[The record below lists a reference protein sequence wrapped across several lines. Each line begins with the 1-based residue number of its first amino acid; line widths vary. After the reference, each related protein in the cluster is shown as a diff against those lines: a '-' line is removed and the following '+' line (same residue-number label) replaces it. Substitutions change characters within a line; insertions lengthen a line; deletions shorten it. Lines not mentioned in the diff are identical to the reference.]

1 MLSSYI
7 GEAMNEIQEISN
19 LMDKEVEAIT
29 LAASSDLSS
38 RKIGGKA
45 SARVVKLRNPKIIT
59 IENKIEILG
68 QVFLVS
74 VAELK
79 KAIKNRYKTPG
90 QNIFPEVVDDFI
102 FSNSRETLNR
112 LRTFD
117 SAQATNDLVNL
128 ARLVK
133 VPSDSEKV
141 VLVSKIKPLEL
152 VTEYI
157 VDGKHTSGT
166 FLGSFD
172 LPLVVM
178 TDNGAQF
185 DFENPSHVVGTNKR
199 VEESMS
205 IDMNNIMLLA
215 ERVDDNTI
223 QITGGLEHV
232 GLGNVMAIV
241 SLICLL
247 IGAFSFIEK
256 RLFFFIVLLISG
268 AALAFIRY
276 LPTNWNKKFFGISEI
291 QVVGN
296 ACTVFK
302 FYGEMA

>member
-1 MLSSYI
+1 
-7 GEAMNEIQEISN
+7 
-19 LMDKEVEAIT
+19 MDKEVEAIT
-29 LAASSDLSS
+29 LAATSDLPS

-45 SARVVKLRNPKIIT
+45 SSRVVKLRNPKIIAA
-59 IENKIEILG
+59 ENKIEILG
-68 QVFLVS
+68 PVFLVS

-102 FSNSRETLNR
+102 FNDSKDLKR

-117 SAQATNDLVNL
+117 SAQATSDLVNL

-141 VLVSKIKPLEL
+141 ALVSKIKPLEL

-157 VDGKHTSGT
+157 IDGKHTSGN

-172 LPLVVM
+172 LPLVAM

-185 DFENPSHVVGTNKR
+185 DFENPSHVVGTNQR
-199 VEESMS
+199 LEESMAVN
-205 IDMNNIMLLA
+205 MNSIMLLA
-215 ERVDDNTI
+215 QRVDDNTI
-223 QITGGLEHV
+223 QMTGGLKHV
-232 GLGNVMAIV
+232 GLGNAMAIV

-247 IGAFSFIEK
+247 VGAFSFIEK

-268 AALAFIRY
+268 IALAILRY
-276 LPTNWNKKFFGISEI
+276 LPTNWNKNFFGISEI

-296 ACTVFK
+296 AYTVFK

>member
-1 MLSSYI
+1 
-7 GEAMNEIQEISN
+7 MNEIQEISN
-19 LMDKEVEAIT
+19 LVDKEVEAIT
-29 LAASSDLSS
+29 LAATSDLPS

-59 IENKIEILG
+59 TENKIEILG
-68 QVFLVS
+68 PVFLVS
-74 VAELK
+74 VGELK

-102 FSNSRETLNR
+102 FSNSKEALNR

-117 SAQATNDLVNL
+117 STQAASDLVNL
-128 ARLVK
+128 SRLVK

-157 VDGKHTSGT
+157 VDGKHTSGN
-166 FLGSFD
+166 FLGSFER
-172 LPLVVM
+172 PLVVM
-178 TDNGAQF
+178 TDDGAQF
-185 DFENPSHVVGTNKR
+185 DFENPSHVVGTNQR
-199 VEESMS
+199 VEESMAVN
-205 IDMNNIMLLA
+205 MNNIMLLV

-232 GLGNVMAIV
+232 GLGNAMAIV

-247 IGAFSFIEK
+247 AGAFSIIEK
-256 RLFFFIVLLISG
+256 RLFFFIVLLIIG
-268 AALAFIRY
+268 AALASARY
-276 LPTNWNKKFFGISEI
+276 LPTNWNKNFFGTPEM

-296 ACTVFK
+296 ALTVFK
-302 FYGEMA
+302 FYGDMA

>member
-1 MLSSYI
+1 
-7 GEAMNEIQEISN
+7 MNEIQEISN

-29 LAASSDLSS
+29 LAATSDLPS
-38 RKIGGKA
+38 RNIGGKA
-45 SARVVKLRNPKIIT
+45 SSRVVKLRNPKIIAA
-59 IENKIEILG
+59 ENKIEILG
-68 QVFLVS
+68 PVFLVS

-102 FSNSRETLNR
+102 FSDSKDLKR

-117 SAQATNDLVNL
+117 SAQATSDLVNL

-141 VLVSKIKPLEL
+141 ALVSKIKPLEL

-157 VDGKHTSGT
+157 VDGKHTTGN

-172 LPLVVM
+172 LPLVAM

-185 DFENPSHVVGTNKR
+185 DFENPSHVVGTNQR
-199 VEESMS
+199 LEESMAVN
-205 IDMNNIMLLA
+205 MNSIMLLA

-223 QITGGLEHV
+223 QMTGGLKHV
-232 GLGNVMAIV
+232 GLGNAMAIV

-247 IGAFSFIEK
+247 VGAFSFIEK

-268 AALAFIRY
+268 IALAILRY
-276 LPTNWNKKFFGISEI
+276 LPTNWNKNFFGISEI

-296 ACTVFK
+296 AYTVFK

>member
-1 MLSSYI
+1 
-7 GEAMNEIQEISN
+7 MNEIQEISN
-19 LMDKEVEAIT
+19 LMDKEIEAIT
-29 LAASSDLSS
+29 IAAASDLPS

-59 IENKIEILG
+59 TENKIEILG
-68 QVFLVS
+68 PVFLLS
-74 VAELK
+74 VGELK

-102 FSNSRETLNR
+102 FSNDKEALNR

-117 SAQATNDLVNL
+117 SAQAASDLVNL

-133 VPSDSEKV
+133 VPSDSEKI

-157 VDGKHTSGT
+157 VDGKHTSGN

-185 DFENPSHVVGTNKR
+185 DFENPSNVVGTNQR
-199 VEESMS
+199 VEESMA
-205 IDMNNIMLLA
+205 INMNNIMLIA

-223 QITGGLEHV
+223 QITGGLRHV
-232 GLGNVMAIV
+232 GWGNAMAIV

-247 IGAFSFIEK
+247 VGAFSFIEK

-268 AALAFIRY
+268 AALAIARY
-276 LPTNWNKKFFGISEI
+276 LPTNWNKEFFGMSEI

-296 ACTVFK
+296 AYTVFK

>member
-1 MLSSYI
+1 
-7 GEAMNEIQEISN
+7 MNEIQEISN

-29 LAASSDLSS
+29 LAATSDLPS
-38 RKIGGKA
+38 RNIGGKA
-45 SARVVKLRNPKIIT
+45 SSRVVKIRNPKIIAA
-59 IENKIEILG
+59 ENKIEIPG
-68 QVFLVS
+68 PVFLVS

-102 FSNSRETLNR
+102 FSDSKDLKR

-117 SAQATNDLVNL
+117 SAQATSDLVNL

-141 VLVSKIKPLEL
+141 ALVSKIKPLEL

-157 VDGKHTSGT
+157 VDGKHTSGN

-172 LPLVVM
+172 LPLVAM

-185 DFENPSHVVGTNKR
+185 DFENPSHVVGTNQR
-199 VEESMS
+199 LEESMAVN
-205 IDMNNIMLLA
+205 MNSIMLLA

-223 QITGGLEHV
+223 QMTGGLKHV
-232 GLGNVMAIV
+232 GLGNAMAIV

-247 IGAFSFIEK
+247 VGAFSFIEK

-268 AALAFIRY
+268 IALAILRY
-276 LPTNWNKKFFGISEI
+276 LPTNWNKNFFGISEI

-296 ACTVFK
+296 AYTVFK

>member
-1 MLSSYI
+1 
-7 GEAMNEIQEISN
+7 MNEIQEISN

-29 LAASSDLSS
+29 LAATSDLPS

-59 IENKIEILG
+59 TENKIEILG
-68 QVFLVS
+68 PVFLVS

-102 FSNSRETLNR
+102 FSNGKEALNR

-117 SAQATNDLVNL
+117 SAQAASDLVNL

-157 VDGKHTSGT
+157 VDGKHTSGN

-199 VEESMS
+199 VEESMA
-205 IDMNNIMLLA
+205 INMNSIMLLA

-223 QITGGLEHV
+223 QITGGLKHV
-232 GLGNVMAIV
+232 GWGNVMAIV

-247 IGAFSFIEK
+247 VGAFSFIEK

-268 AALAFIRY
+268 AALAIARY
-276 LPTNWNKKFFGISEI
+276 LPTNWNKEFFGISEI

-296 ACTVFK
+296 AYTVFK

>member
-1 MLSSYI
+1 
-7 GEAMNEIQEISN
+7 MNEIQEISN
-19 LMDKEVEAIT
+19 LMDKEIEAIT
-29 LAASSDLSS
+29 LAATSDLPSS
-38 RKIGGKA
+38 KIGGKA

-59 IENKIEILG
+59 TENKIEILG
-68 QVFLVS
+68 PVFLVS

-90 QNIFPEVVDDFI
+90 QNIFSEVVDDFI
-102 FSNSRETLNR
+102 FSNDKEALNR

-117 SAQATNDLVNL
+117 SAQAASDLVNL

-157 VDGKHTSGT
+157 IDGKHTSGN

-199 VEESMS
+199 VEESMA
-205 IDMNNIMLLA
+205 INMNSIMLLA

-223 QITGGLEHV
+223 QITGGLKHV
-232 GLGNVMAIV
+232 CWGNVMAIV

-247 IGAFSFIEK
+247 VGAFSFIEK

-268 AALAFIRY
+268 AALAIARY
-276 LPTNWNKKFFGISEI
+276 LPTNWNKEFFGMSEI

-296 ACTVFK
+296 AYTVFK

>member
-1 MLSSYI
+1 
-7 GEAMNEIQEISN
+7 MNEIQEISD
-19 LMDKEVEAIT
+19 LIDKEIEAIT
-29 LAASSDLSS
+29 IDVTSGLPS
-38 RKIGGKA
+38 RMIGGKA
-45 SARVVKLRNPKIIT
+45 SARVVKFDNPKIIT
-59 IENKIEILG
+59 TENKIEILG
-68 QVFLVS
+68 PVFLVS

-90 QNIFPEVVDDFI
+90 ENTFPEIVDDFI
-102 FSNSRETLNR
+102 FNNSKEALNR

-117 SAQATNDLVNL
+117 SAQAASDLVNL
-128 ARLVK
+128 ARLDK

-141 VLVSKIKPLEL
+141 VLISKIKPLEL

-157 VDGKHTSGT
+157 IDGRHTSGN
-166 FLGSFD
+166 FLGSLD

-185 DFENPSHVVGTNKR
+185 DFENPSHVVGTNQR
-199 VEESMS
+199 VEESMAIKMTS
-205 IDMNNIMLLA
+205 IMLFT

-223 QITGGLEHV
+223 QITSGLKHV
-232 GLGNVMAIV
+232 GLGNAMAIV

-247 IGAFSFIEK
+247 VGAFSFIEK

-268 AALAFIRY
+268 IALAILRY
-276 LPTNWNKKFFGISEI
+276 LPTNWNKNFFGISEI

-296 ACTVFK
+296 AYTVFK

>member
-1 MLSSYI
+1 
-7 GEAMNEIQEISN
+7 MNEIQEISN

-29 LAASSDLSS
+29 LAATSDLPS

-59 IENKIEILG
+59 TEIKIEILG
-68 QVFLVS
+68 PVFLVS
-74 VAELK
+74 VGELK

-90 QNIFPEVVDDFI
+90 QNIFPQVVDDFI
-102 FSNSRETLNR
+102 FSSSKEALNR

-117 SAQATNDLVNL
+117 SAQAASDLVNL
-128 ARLVK
+128 SRLVK
-133 VPSDSEKV
+133 VPSDSEKAA
-141 VLVSKIKPLEL
+141 LVSKIKPLEL

-157 VDGKHTSGT
+157 VDGKHTSGS

-178 TDNGAQF
+178 TDDGAQF
-185 DFENPSHVVGTNKR
+185 DFENPSHVVGTNQR
-199 VEESMS
+199 VEESMAVN
-205 IDMNNIMLLA
+205 MNNIMLLV

-232 GLGNVMAIV
+232 GLGNAMAIL

-247 IGAFSFIEK
+247 AGAFSIIEK
-256 RLFFFIVLLISG
+256 RLFFFIVLLIIG
-268 AALAFIRY
+268 AALAIARY
-276 LPTNWNKKFFGISEI
+276 LPTNWNKNFFGTPEE

-296 ACTVFK
+296 ALTVFK
-302 FYGEMA
+302 FYGDMA

>member
-1 MLSSYI
+1 
-7 GEAMNEIQEISN
+7 MNEIQEISN
-19 LMDKEVEAIT
+19 LMDKEIEAIT
-29 LAASSDLSS
+29 LAATSDLPSS
-38 RKIGGKA
+38 KIGGKA

-59 IENKIEILG
+59 TENKIEILG
-68 QVFLVS
+68 PVFLVS

-90 QNIFPEVVDDFI
+90 QNIFSEVVDDFI
-102 FSNSRETLNR
+102 FSNDKEALNR

-117 SAQATNDLVNL
+117 SAQAASDLVNL

-157 VDGKHTSGT
+157 IDGKHTSGN

-199 VEESMS
+199 VEESMA
-205 IDMNNIMLLA
+205 INMNSIMLLA
-215 ERVDDNTI
+215 ERVDDYTI
-223 QITGGLEHV
+223 QITGGLKHV
-232 GLGNVMAIV
+232 GWGNVMAIV

-247 IGAFSFIEK
+247 VGAFSFIEK

-268 AALAFIRY
+268 AALAIARY
-276 LPTNWNKKFFGISEI
+276 LPTNWNKEFFGMSEI

-296 ACTVFK
+296 AYTVFK

>member
-1 MLSSYI
+1 
-7 GEAMNEIQEISN
+7 MNEIQEISN

-29 LAASSDLSS
+29 LAATSDLPS

-59 IENKIEILG
+59 TENKIEILG
-68 QVFLVS
+68 PAFLVS

-102 FSNSRETLNR
+102 FSNSKEALNR

-117 SAQATNDLVNL
+117 SAQAASDLVNL

-157 VDGKHTSGT
+157 VDGKHTSGN

-199 VEESMS
+199 VEESMA
-205 IDMNNIMLLA
+205 INMNSIMLLA

-223 QITGGLEHV
+223 QITGGLKHV
-232 GLGNVMAIV
+232 GWGNVMAIV

-247 IGAFSFIEK
+247 VGAFSFIEK

-268 AALAFIRY
+268 AALAIARY
-276 LPTNWNKKFFGISEI
+276 LPTNWNKEFFGMSEI

-296 ACTVFK
+296 AYTVFK

>member
-1 MLSSYI
+1 
-7 GEAMNEIQEISN
+7 MNEIQEISN

-29 LAASSDLSS
+29 LASTSDLPS
-38 RKIGGKA
+38 RNIGGKA
-45 SARVVKLRNPKIIT
+45 SSRVVKLRNPKIIAA
-59 IENKIEILG
+59 ENKIEILG
-68 QVFLVS
+68 PVFLVS

-102 FSNSRETLNR
+102 FSDSKDLKR

-117 SAQATNDLVNL
+117 SAEATSDLVNL

-141 VLVSKIKPLEL
+141 ALVSKIKPLEL

-157 VDGKHTSGT
+157 VDGKHTSGN

-172 LPLVVM
+172 LPLVAM

-185 DFENPSHVVGTNKR
+185 DFENPSHVVGTNQR
-199 VEESMS
+199 LEESMA
-205 IDMNNIMLLA
+205 INMNSIMLLA

-223 QITGGLEHV
+223 QMTGGLKHV
-232 GLGNVMAIV
+232 GLGNAMAIV

-247 IGAFSFIEK
+247 VGAFSFIEK

-268 AALAFIRY
+268 IALAILRY
-276 LPTNWNKKFFGISEI
+276 LPTNWNKNFFGISEI

-296 ACTVFK
+296 AYTVFK

>member
-1 MLSSYI
+1 MDR
-7 GEAMNEIQEISN
+7 EI
-19 LMDKEVEAIT
+19 EAIT
-29 LAASSDLSS
+29 IAVTSHLPS
-38 RKIGGKA
+38 KKMGGKA
-45 SARVVKLRNPKIIT
+45 SARAVKLQNPKIIT
-59 IENKIEILG
+59 TENKIEILG
-68 QVFLVS
+68 PVFLLS
-74 VAELK
+74 VGELK

-90 QNIFPEVVDDFI
+90 QNVFPEVVDDFI
-102 FSNSRETLNR
+102 FSDDKEALHR

-117 SAQATNDLVNL
+117 SAKAASDLVNL

-141 VLVSKIKPLEL
+141 ALVSKIKPLEL
-152 VTEYI
+152 VTEYVI
-157 VDGKHTSGT
+157 DGKHTSGN

-185 DFENPSHVVGTNKR
+185 DFESPSNVVGTNQR
-199 VEESMS
+199 VEESMA
-205 IDMNNIMLLA
+205 INMNNIMLLA

-223 QITGGLEHV
+223 QITGGLKHI
-232 GLGNVMAIV
+232 GWGNAMAIV

-247 IGAFSFIEK
+247 VGAFSFIEK

-268 AALAFIRY
+268 AALAIARY
-276 LPTNWNKKFFGISEI
+276 LPTNWNKEFFGMSEI

-296 ACTVFK
+296 SYTVFK

>member
-1 MLSSYI
+1 
-7 GEAMNEIQEISN
+7 
-19 LMDKEVEAIT
+19 MDKEVEAIT
-29 LAASSDLSS
+29 LAATSDLPS

-59 IENKIEILG
+59 TENKIEILG
-68 QVFLVS
+68 PAFLVS

-102 FSNSRETLNR
+102 FSNSKEALNR

-117 SAQATNDLVNL
+117 SAQAASDLVNL

-157 VDGKHTSGT
+157 VDGKHTSGN

-199 VEESMS
+199 VEESMA
-205 IDMNNIMLLA
+205 INMNSIMLLA

-223 QITGGLEHV
+223 QITGGLKHV
-232 GLGNVMAIV
+232 GWGNVMAIV

-247 IGAFSFIEK
+247 VGAFSFIEK

-268 AALAFIRY
+268 AALAIARY
-276 LPTNWNKKFFGISEI
+276 LPTNWNKEFFGMSEI

-296 ACTVFK
+296 AYTVFK

>member
-1 MLSSYI
+1 M
-7 GEAMNEIQEISN
+7 
-19 LMDKEVEAIT
+19 MDKEIEAIT
-29 LAASSDLSS
+29 HASPTDLPS

-59 IENKIEILG
+59 SENKIEILG
-68 QVFLVS
+68 SVFLLS
-74 VAELK
+74 IGELK

-102 FSNSRETLNR
+102 FSNSKEALDR

-117 SAQATNDLVNL
+117 SAQAASDLVNL
-128 ARLVK
+128 SRLVK

-141 VLVSKIKPLEL
+141 AFISNIKPLEL

-172 LPLVVM
+172 LPMVVM
-178 TDNGAQF
+178 TDDGAQF

-199 VEESMS
+199 LEESMA
-205 IDMNNIMLLA
+205 INMNSIMLLA

-223 QITGGLEHV
+223 QITGGLKHV
-232 GLGNVMAIV
+232 GVGNVMAIM

-247 IGAFSFIEK
+247 VGVFSLIEK
-256 RLFFFIVLLISG
+256 RLFFFIVLLIGG
-268 AALAFIRY
+268 AALAIARY
-276 LPTNWNKKFFGISEI
+276 LPSNWNKEFFGISEI
-291 QVVGN
+291 KVVGN
-296 ACTVFK
+296 AYTVFK
-302 FYGEMA
+302 FYGNMA

>member
-1 MLSSYI
+1 
-7 GEAMNEIQEISN
+7 MNEIQEISN
-19 LMDKEVEAIT
+19 LMDKEIEAIT
-29 LAASSDLSS
+29 LAATSDLPS

-59 IENKIEILG
+59 TDNKIEILG
-68 QVFLVS
+68 PVFLVS

-102 FSNSRETLNR
+102 FSNNKEALHR

-117 SAQATNDLVNL
+117 SAQAASDLVNL

-157 VDGKHTSGT
+157 VDGKHISGN

-185 DFENPSHVVGTNKR
+185 DFENPSNVVGTNKR
-199 VEESMS
+199 VEESMA
-205 IDMNNIMLLA
+205 INMNSIMLLA

-223 QITGGLEHV
+223 QITGGLKHV
-232 GLGNVMAIV
+232 GWGNAMAIV

-247 IGAFSFIEK
+247 VGAFSFIEK

-268 AALAFIRY
+268 AALAIARY
-276 LPTNWNKKFFGISEI
+276 LPTNWNKEFFGMPEI
-291 QVVGN
+291 EIVGN
-296 ACTVFK
+296 AYTVLK
-302 FYGEMA
+302 FYGEMT

>member
-1 MLSSYI
+1 
-7 GEAMNEIQEISN
+7 

-29 LAASSDLSS
+29 LAATSDLPS
-38 RKIGGKA
+38 RKIGGKS
-45 SARVVKLRNPKIIT
+45 SARVIKLRNPKIIT
-59 IENKIEILG
+59 TENKIEILG
-68 QVFLVS
+68 PVFLLS

-102 FSNSRETLNR
+102 FTNSKEALNR

-117 SAQATNDLVNL
+117 SAQAASDLVNL

-141 VLVSKIKPLEL
+141 VLVGKIKPLEL

-157 VDGKHTSGT
+157 VDGKHTSGN

-199 VEESMS
+199 VEESMAVN
-205 IDMNNIMLLA
+205 MNSIMLLA

-223 QITGGLEHV
+223 QMTGGLKHV
-232 GLGNVMAIV
+232 GWGNVMAIV

-247 IGAFSFIEK
+247 VGAFSFIEK

-268 AALAFIRY
+268 AALAIARY
-276 LPTNWNKKFFGISEI
+276 LPTNWNKKFFGMSEI
-291 QVVGN
+291 QVVGI
-296 ACTVFK
+296 AYTVFK

>member
-1 MLSSYI
+1 
-7 GEAMNEIQEISN
+7 
-19 LMDKEVEAIT
+19 MDKEVEAIT
-29 LAASSDLSS
+29 LAATSDLPS

-59 IENKIEILG
+59 TENKIEILG
-68 QVFLVS
+68 PAFLVS

-102 FSNSRETLNR
+102 FSNSKEALNR

-117 SAQATNDLVNL
+117 SAQAASDLVNL

-141 VLVSKIKPLEL
+141 VLISKIKPLEL

-157 VDGKHTSGT
+157 VDGKHTSGN

-185 DFENPSHVVGTNKR
+185 DFENPSYVVGTNKR
-199 VEESMS
+199 VEESMA
-205 IDMNNIMLLA
+205 INMNSIMLLA

-223 QITGGLEHV
+223 QITGGLKHV
-232 GLGNVMAIV
+232 GWGNVMAIV
-241 SLICLL
+241 SLIFLL
-247 IGAFSFIEK
+247 VGAFSFIEK

-268 AALAFIRY
+268 AALAIARY
-276 LPTNWNKKFFGISEI
+276 LPTNWNKEFFGMSEI

-296 ACTVFK
+296 AYTVFK

>member
-1 MLSSYI
+1 
-7 GEAMNEIQEISN
+7 MNEIQEISN

-29 LAASSDLSS
+29 LAATSDLPS
-38 RKIGGKA
+38 RNIGGKA
-45 SARVVKLRNPKIIT
+45 SSRVVKLRNPKIIAA
-59 IENKIEILG
+59 ENKIEILG
-68 QVFLVS
+68 PVFLVS

-102 FSNSRETLNR
+102 FSDSKDLKR

-117 SAQATNDLVNL
+117 SAEATSDLVNL

-141 VLVSKIKPLEL
+141 ALVSKIKPLEL

-157 VDGKHTSGT
+157 VDGKHTSGN

-172 LPLVVM
+172 LPLVAM

-185 DFENPSHVVGTNKR
+185 DFENPSHVVGTNQR
-199 VEESMS
+199 LEESMA
-205 IDMNNIMLLA
+205 INMNSIMLLA

-223 QITGGLEHV
+223 QMTGGLKHV
-232 GLGNVMAIV
+232 GLGNAMAIV

-247 IGAFSFIEK
+247 VGAFSFIEK

-268 AALAFIRY
+268 IALAILRY
-276 LPTNWNKKFFGISEI
+276 LPTNWNKNFFGISEI

-296 ACTVFK
+296 AYTVFK

>member
-1 MLSSYI
+1 
-7 GEAMNEIQEISN
+7 MNEIQEISN
-19 LMDKEVEAIT
+19 LVDKEVEAIT
-29 LAASSDLSS
+29 LDATSDLHS

-45 SARVVKLRNPKIIT
+45 SARIVKLRNPKIIT
-59 IENKIEILG
+59 TENKIEILG
-68 QVFLVS
+68 PVFLVS
-74 VAELK
+74 VGELK

-90 QNIFPEVVDDFI
+90 QNIFPQVVDDFI
-102 FSNSRETLNR
+102 FNNGKEALNR

-117 SAQATNDLVNL
+117 SAQAASDLVNL
-128 ARLVK
+128 SRLVK

-157 VDGKHTSGT
+157 VDGKHTSGN
-166 FLGSFD
+166 FLGSLD

-178 TDNGAQF
+178 TDDGAQF
-185 DFENPSHVVGTNKR
+185 DFENPSHVVGTNHR
-199 VEESMS
+199 VEESMAVN
-205 IDMNNIMLLA
+205 MNNIMLLA

-232 GLGNVMAIV
+232 GLGNAMAIV
-241 SLICLL
+241 SLICL
-247 IGAFSFIEK
+247 IAGAFSIIEK
-256 RLFFFIVLLISG
+256 RLFFFIVLLIIG
-268 AALAFIRY
+268 AALAIARY
-276 LPTNWNKKFFGISEI
+276 LPTDWNKNFFGISEI

-296 ACTVFK
+296 AFTVFK

>member
-1 MLSSYI
+1 
-7 GEAMNEIQEISN
+7 MNEIQEISN
-19 LMDKEVEAIT
+19 LVDKEIEAIT
-29 LAASSDLSS
+29 LAATSHLPSE
-38 RKIGGKA
+38 KIGGKA

-59 IENKIEILG
+59 TENKIEILG
-68 QVFLVS
+68 TVFLVS
-74 VAELK
+74 VGELK

-90 QNIFPEVVDDFI
+90 QNIFPEVVDEFI
-102 FSNSRETLNR
+102 FSNGKEALNR
-112 LRTFD
+112 LRAFD
-117 SAQATNDLVNL
+117 SAQAASDLVNL
-128 ARLVK
+128 ARLAK

-141 VLVSKIKPLEL
+141 ALVSRIKPLEL
-152 VTEYI
+152 VTEYVI
-157 VDGKHTSGT
+157 DGKHTSGN

-185 DFENPSHVVGTNKR
+185 DFENPSNVIGTNRR
-199 VEESMS
+199 VEESMA
-205 IDMNNIMLLA
+205 INMNNIMLLA

-223 QITGGLEHV
+223 QITGGLKHV
-232 GLGNVMAIV
+232 GWGNAMAIV

-247 IGAFSFIEK
+247 VGAFSFIEK

-268 AALAFIRY
+268 AALAIARY
-276 LPTNWNKKFFGISEI
+276 LPTNWNKEFFGMSEI

-296 ACTVFK
+296 SYTVFK

>member
-1 MLSSYI
+1 
-7 GEAMNEIQEISN
+7 

-29 LAASSDLSS
+29 LSATSDIPS

-59 IENKIEILG
+59 TENKIEILG
-68 QVFLVS
+68 PVFLVS
-74 VAELK
+74 VGELK

-90 QNIFPEVVDDFI
+90 QNIFPQVVDDFI
-102 FSNSRETLNR
+102 FSDSKEALNR

-117 SAQATNDLVNL
+117 SAQAASDLVNL
-128 ARLVK
+128 SRLVK

-157 VDGKHTSGT
+157 VDGKHTSGN

-178 TDNGAQF
+178 TDDGAQF
-185 DFENPSHVVGTNKR
+185 DFENPSHVVGTNQR
-199 VEESMS
+199 LEESMA
-205 IDMNNIMLLA
+205 INMNNVMLLV

-223 QITGGLEHV
+223 QITGGLRHV
-232 GLGNVMAIV
+232 GWGNAMAIV

-247 IGAFSFIEK
+247 AGAFSIIEK
-256 RLFFFIVLLISG
+256 RLFFFIVLLIIG
-268 AALAFIRY
+268 AALAIARY
-276 LPTNWNKKFFGISEI
+276 LPTDWNKNFFGISEI

-296 ACTVFK
+296 ALMVFK

>member
-1 MLSSYI
+1 
-7 GEAMNEIQEISN
+7 MNEIQEISN

-29 LAASSDLSS
+29 LAATSDLPS

-59 IENKIEILG
+59 TENKIEILG
-68 QVFLVS
+68 PVFLVS
-74 VAELK
+74 VGELK

-102 FSNSRETLNR
+102 FSSSKEALNR

-117 SAQATNDLVNL
+117 SAQAASDLVNL
-128 ARLVK
+128 SRLVK
-133 VPSDSEKV
+133 VPSDSEKAA
-141 VLVSKIKPLEL
+141 LVSKIKPLEL

-157 VDGKHTSGT
+157 VDGKHTSGS

-178 TDNGAQF
+178 TDDGAQF
-185 DFENPSHVVGTNKR
+185 DFENPSHVVGTNQR
-199 VEESMS
+199 VEESMAVN
-205 IDMNNIMLLA
+205 MNNIMLLA

-223 QITGGLEHV
+223 QITAGLEHV
-232 GLGNVMAIV
+232 GLGNAMAIL

-247 IGAFSFIEK
+247 AGAFSIIEK
-256 RLFFFIVLLISG
+256 RLFFFIVLLIIG
-268 AALAFIRY
+268 AALAIARY
-276 LPTNWNKKFFGISEI
+276 LPTNWNKNFFGTPEE

-296 ACTVFK
+296 ALTVFK
-302 FYGEMA
+302 FYGDMA

>member
-1 MLSSYI
+1 MDR
-7 GEAMNEIQEISN
+7 EI
-19 LMDKEVEAIT
+19 EAIT
-29 LAASSDLSS
+29 LAATSHLPSK
-38 RKIGGKA
+38 KIGGKA
-45 SARVVKLRNPKIIT
+45 SARAVKLHNPKIIT
-59 IENKIEILG
+59 TENKIEILG
-68 QVFLVS
+68 PVFLVS
-74 VAELK
+74 VGELK

-90 QNIFPEVVDDFI
+90 QNVFPEVVDNFI
-102 FSNSRETLNR
+102 FSDDKEALHR
-112 LRTFD
+112 LRAFD
-117 SAQATNDLVNL
+117 SAQAASDLVNL

-141 VLVSKIKPLEL
+141 TLVSKIKPLEL
-152 VTEYI
+152 VTEYVI
-157 VDGKHTSGT
+157 DGKHTSGN

-185 DFENPSHVVGTNKR
+185 DFEKPSNVVGTNQR
-199 VEESMS
+199 VEESMA
-205 IDMNNIMLLA
+205 INMNNIMLLV

-223 QITGGLEHV
+223 QITGGLKHI
-232 GLGNVMAIV
+232 GWGNAMAIV

-247 IGAFSFIEK
+247 VGAFSFIEK

-268 AALAFIRY
+268 AMLAIARY
-276 LPTNWNKKFFGISEI
+276 LPTNWNKEFFGISEI

-296 ACTVFK
+296 SYTVFK